1 MAGLAQ
7 SHTASATKWGIFGA
21 HQRGAFNAQRH
32 LADADVRTFLRQL
45 VDVVVHCT
53 KHRDGSRTISEVYFD
68 PAAKFAAAPSPALA
82 AE

>member
-1 MAGLAQ
+1 MVKQHDAG
-7 SHTASATKWGIFGA
+7 K
-21 HQRGAFNAQRH
+21 H

-68 PAAKFAAAPSPALA
+68 PAAKLAAAPSPALA